1 MNSQPQPAPSAATRD
16 QQIRAALD
24 QHWAASNANDS
35 ETEHLIY
42 HDDAVLDYPQSGERT
57 RGRANIQKQRS
68 IQPNQKRF
76 TIRRVVGS
84 GDLWVTEYIL
94 SYDNKPSYTVSI
106 MEFSGLKVAH
116 ETQYFA
122 DPFSAP
128 AFRARILG
136 SQTVWDGAA
145 LEAHSLLEVTRM
157 DWKQLVQLVLLGIGG
172 LEQYAILLVRISI
185 GLFFAISGAN
195 KLFTA
200 GAITPVYETLVKS
213 KAPFPRQTAYFV
225 AAVEFVC
232 GSLLTVGL
240 LSSFACVALLID
252 MTVAILTNAL
262 ATLPKGLSPLNWLDD
277 FLYLPE
283 VLYVLFFIWLIC
295 SGPGKFSVDHW
306 LAGKLL
312 G

>member
-1 MNSQPQPAPSAATRD
+1 
-16 QQIRAALD
+16 
-24 QHWAASNANDS
+24 
-35 ETEHLIY
+35 
-42 HDDAVLDYPQSGERT
+42 
-57 RGRANIQKQRS
+57 
-68 IQPNQKRF
+68 
-76 TIRRVVGS
+76 
-84 GDLWVTEYIL
+84 
-94 SYDNKPSYTVSI
+94 
-106 MEFSGLKVAH
+106 
-116 ETQYFA
+116 
-122 DPFSAP
+122 
-128 AFRARILG
+128 
-136 SQTVWDGAA
+136 
-145 LEAHSLLEVTRM
+145 M

-185 GLFFAISGAN
+185 GLFFAISGVN

-213 KAPFPRQTAYFV
+213 KVPFPRQTAYFV

-252 MTVAILTNAL
+252 MTVAILTDAL

-295 SGPGKFSVDHW
+295 SGPGKFSVDYW